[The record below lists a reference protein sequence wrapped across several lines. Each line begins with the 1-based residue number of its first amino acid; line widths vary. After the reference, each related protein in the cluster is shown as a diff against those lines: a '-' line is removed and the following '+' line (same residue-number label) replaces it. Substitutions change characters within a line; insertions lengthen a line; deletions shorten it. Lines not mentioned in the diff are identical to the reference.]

1 MGRAKRSSG
10 MLYDLYEG
18 DELLG
23 KYEAAEIADI
33 ACCSRNAVYGAAK
46 TGGLLSGLYHVD
58 YGLPPNFRMTWT
70 AACQSAKEAL
80 ARRKEARER

>member
-1 MGRAKRSSG
+1 MRKRKKSPN
-10 MLYDLYEG
+10 MLYDLYRG
-18 DELLG
+18 DDLLG

-70 AACQSAKEAL
+70 AACRKAREAL
-80 ARRKEARER
+80 RQRREAME